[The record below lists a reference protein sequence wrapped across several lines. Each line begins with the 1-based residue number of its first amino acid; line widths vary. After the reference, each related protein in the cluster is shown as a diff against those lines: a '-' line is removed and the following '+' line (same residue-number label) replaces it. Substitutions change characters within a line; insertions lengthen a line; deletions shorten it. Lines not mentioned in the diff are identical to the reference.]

1 LKTTTET
8 SAAENKTMMN
18 LLQNWVLEL
27 EEKTSKV
34 EKNYFDA
41 TETMK
46 EREEE
51 IYQDFRISLLDFKH
65 NYKMKQ

>member
-1 LKTTTET
+1 
-8 SAAENKTMMN
+8 MMN

-34 EKNYFDA
+34 EKNYLDA